1 MRRVRY
7 QFGCLELGKGIQ
19 QDVWTFRFYETG
31 SDGKRHYRRITIGT
45 KAQYPTETAARKAVE
60 GLRLSINNGRPQI
73 TPVRFGA
80 VVQRYVRE
88 ELPERYSTRAGYT
101 STLKRR
107 IAPRWGEVLVNDI
120 RTLEVEHWLKS
131 LALAPKSK
139 VNIRNLM
146 HLLFEYARRWDVTD
160 KNPIELVRQ
169 SGRRQQPPRRL
180 SAEEF
185 QRLINEL
192 GEPCRTMAILAAC
205 LGLRI
210 GEILGLQWGDVD
222 LLNGILTVRRS
233 AYQYHVGPAKTPG
246 SAVALPLASEVVS
259 VLGTWLS
266 QATYRSDSDW
276 VFASDK
282 GGLRDADK
290 LRESVLQPA
299 AGRAEI
305 GKVGWHTLRHSFATA
320 LDIAG
325 ARMKVAQELMR
336 HASIATTMD
345 VYTGVEERE
354 KRETAGRV
362 AKSFLRT
369 VQ

>member
-1 MRRVRY
+1 M
-7 QFGCLELGKGIQ
+7 
-19 QDVWTFRFYETG
+19 
-31 SDGKRHYRRITIGT
+31 
-45 KAQYPTETAARKAVE
+45 
-60 GLRLSINNGRPQI
+60 
-73 TPVRFGA
+73 
-80 VVQRYVRE
+80 QRYLRE

-101 STLKRR
+101 SALKRR
-107 IAPRWGEVLVNDI
+107 IEPRWGEVPLNDI
-120 RTLEVEHWLKS
+120 RALEVEHWLES
-131 LALAPKSK
+131 LSLAPKSK
-139 VNIRNLM
+139 ANIRNLM
-146 HLLFEYARRWDVTD
+146 HLLFEDARRWELTN

-169 SGRRQQPPRRL
+169 SGRRQKVPRRL

-233 AYQYHVGPAKTPG
+233 VYQYHVGPAKTPG
-246 SAVALPLASEVVS
+246 SEVALPLAPELVS
-259 VLGTWLS
+259 VLSTWLS

-305 GKVGWHTLRHSFATA
+305 GKIGWHTLRHSFATA

-345 VYTGVEERE
+345 VYTGVVERE

-362 AKSFLRT
+362 AKSFLGT